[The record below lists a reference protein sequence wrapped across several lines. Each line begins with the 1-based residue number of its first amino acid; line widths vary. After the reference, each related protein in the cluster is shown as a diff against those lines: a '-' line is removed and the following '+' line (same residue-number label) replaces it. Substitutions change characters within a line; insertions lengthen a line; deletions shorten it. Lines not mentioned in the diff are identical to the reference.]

1 LGFLEILTLIFV
13 IAKVVGAVSWS
24 WWIVFSPLLLSVTVY
39 VIAYVV
45 FGISV
50 FKVFFDI
57 FK

>member
-1 LGFLEILTLIFV
+1 MGFLEILTLIFV

-39 VIAYVV
+39 VIAYAV

>member
-1 LGFLEILTLIFV
+1 MGFLEILTLIFV
-13 IAKVVGAVSWS
+13 IAKVVGAVSWP

-39 VIAYVV
+39 VIDYAV